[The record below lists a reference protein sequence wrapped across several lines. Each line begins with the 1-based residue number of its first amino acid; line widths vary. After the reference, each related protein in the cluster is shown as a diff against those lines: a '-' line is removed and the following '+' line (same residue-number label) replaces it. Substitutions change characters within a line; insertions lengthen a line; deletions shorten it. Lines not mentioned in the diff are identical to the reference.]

1 MVEFDV
7 SMFAFVREGIRY
19 TRHKTSLCPAAV
31 TGIYRHNPGHKKR
44 GLREWLE
51 KAIQNHPP
59 KWRLLFFPWL
69 YPTSS
74 RCSSFVALKFS
85 MLHIPLHGTH
95 HAISCPLPRTSS
107 PTHGWESVLRW
118 HWGFRHGE
126 SPHFTMF
133 GQWSL
138 ISLFLLHCCCG
149 EGCVF
154 FAARKWAQQPSRLI
168 NMEGLSQR
176 PHKPVQSK
184 HQCSNALL
192 EGIWWMEWIRWSEH
206 VPWAAHQGVTIWKIN
221 NDGTQTSHWIGIKT
235 QWTSMKL
242 DIYPKPSKSWG
253 MFGSNKALLL
263 SNAIHHSCRTY
274 KDFYTWLEG
283 AWTKSTGEY
292 HPQTEL
298 LRPTNDC
305 PPETQGPRPLL
316 EFSRSYIYMCVCR
329 VCMIMIPFVENNRTH
344 ICNYPCWSQLLFFW
358 GGVSIEDLQTALQ
371 SLRLA
376 LVLSCISFGMLKS
389 LRRAST
395 LKQQTLKPSNPQ
407 IYKSW
412 SPERQNCLRVA
423 GCSFILW

>member
-1 MVEFDV
+1 MAHIMPYHAPCHELPLQHMDERVSCDDTGGSATESRPISPCLANDHWYPSFFSTVAVEKDV
-7 SMFAFVREGIRY
+7 F
-19 TRHKTSLCPAAV
+19 
-31 TGIYRHNPGHKKR
+31 
-44 GLREWLE
+44 
-51 KAIQNHPP
+51 
-59 KWRLLFFPWL
+59 
-69 YPTSS
+69 
-74 RCSSFVALKFS
+74 
-85 MLHIPLHGTH
+85 
-95 HAISCPLPRTSS
+95 
-107 PTHGWESVLRW
+107 
-118 HWGFRHGE
+118 
-126 SPHFTMF
+126 
-133 GQWSL
+133 
-138 ISLFLLHCCCG
+138 
-149 EGCVF
+149 F

-176 PHKPVQSK
+176 PHRPVQSK

-221 NDGTQTSHWIGIKT
+221 NDGAQTSHWIGIKNT
-235 QWTSMKL
+235 VNINEL

-316 EFSRSYIYMCVCR
+316 EFSRSYIYIYR
-329 VCMIMIPFVENNRTH
+329 CMIMIPIVEITERIFAT
-344 ICNYPCWSQLLFFW
+344 ILAGVTMFFF
-358 GGVSIEDLQTALQ
+358 GGVSIEDLQTAMQ

-423 GCSFILW
+423 GFSFILW

>member
-133 GQWSL
+133 GQLSL

-235 QWTSMKL
+235 QWTSMNWTYIQSLQNHEACLVAIKRCYFQMQFIIAVGPTRTSIL
-242 DIYPKPSKSWG
+242 DWRVHEQKAPENITHRLSSSDPRMIVHQKPK
-253 MFGSNKALLL
+253 A
-263 SNAIHHSCRTY
+263 
-274 KDFYTWLEG
+274 
-283 AWTKSTGEY
+283 
-292 HPQTEL
+292 
-298 LRPTNDC
+298 
-305 PPETQGPRPLL
+305 QGHCWNSLYI
-316 EFSRSYIYMCVCR
+316 YIYMCVSC
-329 VCMIMIPFVENNRTH
+329 VCMIMIPFVEITERTFAT
-344 ICNYPCWSQLLFFW
+344 ILA
-358 GGVSIEDLQTALQ
+358 GVSYYFLGGGG
-371 SLRLA
+371 
-376 LVLSCISFGMLKS
+376 LV
-389 LRRAST
+389 
-395 LKQQTLKPSNPQ
+395 
-407 IYKSW
+407 
-412 SPERQNCLRVA
+412 
-423 GCSFILW
+423 

>member
-74 RCSSFVALKFS
+74 RCSSFVAVKFS

-154 FAARKWAQQPSRLI
+154 LQPGNERSNLQDSSTWKVWARDHTNQYNPSISAATPSWRAYGEWSGSGEVNMCLGQLI
-168 NMEGLSQR
+168 
-176 PHKPVQSK
+176 K
-184 HQCSNALL
+184 
-192 EGIWWMEWIRWSEH
+192 EW
-206 VPWAAHQGVTIWKIN
+206 
-221 NDGTQTSHWIGIKT
+221 
-235 QWTSMKL
+235 
-242 DIYPKPSKSWG
+242 PSGK
-253 MFGSNKALLL
+253 
-263 SNAIHHSCRTY
+263 
-274 KDFYTWLEG
+274 
-283 AWTKSTGEY
+283 
-292 HPQTEL
+292 
-298 LRPTNDC
+298 
-305 PPETQGPRPLL
+305 
-316 EFSRSYIYMCVCR
+316 
-329 VCMIMIPFVENNRTH
+329 
-344 ICNYPCWSQLLFFW
+344 
-358 GGVSIEDLQTALQ
+358 
-371 SLRLA
+371 
-376 LVLSCISFGMLKS
+376 
-389 LRRAST
+389 
-395 LKQQTLKPSNPQ
+395 
-407 IYKSW
+407 
-412 SPERQNCLRVA
+412 
-423 GCSFILW
+423 